1 MVNITRD
8 DFVKIRKMHGLSQ
21 NEMGRI
27 LGIKQAAVSRIE
39 KGYNALTDENMKIL
53 NDYFNLTSGKL
64 SLIRGIYDQF
74 MAGNTQV

>member
-39 KGYNALTDENMKIL
+39 RKAITH
-53 NDYFNLTSGKL
+53 
-64 SLIRGIYDQF
+64 
-74 MAGNTQV
+74 